1 MSSKPTIKECHP
13 CSCCCDCCFSKDTI
27 VTINEDGIII
37 KKFIQ
42 DVKKDDLILTL
53 FNQKKIFTK
62 VLFKKNYD
70 EGIHKFYEFKCYR
83 GKNMKKITVTH
94 NHIMMAYDKDK
105 KQLKFKNAESVIK
118 NEDYFDTTDGLYQ
131 VKEIK
136 ELNME
141 FKYALGVQ
149 EGSILADDVLVSC
162 FNFSAFNKEK
172 LRKEI
177 MDKFYCKGLEQIIN

>member
-1 MSSKPTIKECHP
+1 MSDDKKGSCNGAK
-13 CSCCCDCCFSKDTI
+13 CCCICCFSKNTL
-27 VTINEDGIII
+27 VTIKEDGKII
-37 KKFIQ
+37 KKCIQ
-42 DVKKDDLILTL
+42 DVKKEELILTL

-62 VLFKKNYD
+62 VSFKKNYD
-70 EGIHKFYEFKCYR
+70 EGEYKFYEFKCYK
-83 GKNMKKITVTH
+83 GENIKKITVTH

-105 KQLKFKNAESVIK
+105 KKLKFKTAESVIK

-136 ELNME
+136 VLNME

-162 FNFSAFNKEK
+162 FNYDAFNKEK
-172 LRKEI
+172 LEKEI
-177 MDKFYCKGLEQIIN
+177 MDKFHCKGLEQITN